1 MHIFRNEETDKVN
14 LYESSIESIKFED
27 SALKIIFVVDWL
39 ESEENLNIVCKY
51 CNLMDFCFKQIDSN
65 VNVPTIVGFSYLKE
79 GQEYTVQI
87 NLDYFGPVGYIRLKC
102 TEFYF
107 EVPSLP
113 LEIGGNNHCIPWDP
127 VKMKEP
133 LGFCGD

>member
-65 VNVPTIVGFSYLKE
+65 VNVPTIVGFSYLK
-79 GQEYTVQI
+79 
-87 NLDYFGPVGYIRLKC
+87 
-102 TEFYF
+102 
-107 EVPSLP
+107 
-113 LEIGGNNHCIPWDP
+113 
-127 VKMKEP
+127 
-133 LGFCGD
+133 